1 MSVQFSY
8 LKNRT
13 SDLHEIV
20 YARPCNVFVVL
31 LALEI
36 VGLLLLLCMLL
47 VAVARLVRL
56 GLSTH

>member
-8 LKNRT
+8 LKHRT
-13 SDLHEIV
+13 SNLHEIV
-20 YARPCNVFVVL
+20 HARPCNVFVVL

-36 VGLLLLLCMLL
+36 VGLLLLLCMLP